1 VHAIEALLRRLDP
14 DIVHIFGTEGGH
26 AHATAQACTRIG
38 VPFVVGLQG
47 LSSTIAQHYTSG
59 LPASVTH
66 GFTVRD
72 LVRRDNVAM
81 QASKYR
87 DRGRTEARTLALTR
101 FVIGRTSWDRAVAE
115 QLNPKARYFAVPETL
130 RSAFY
135 TNEWSHEACRHQSIF
150 VSQGHYPIKGLHFVL
165 RALPAILTQHPD
177 TQLFVS
183 GWPLRSPGLTG
194 VVKQTRY
201 ATHLRRLIRTTG
213 LEDRVH
219 FVGVLDEAAM
229 VEQYLSSHVFV
240 SASTVENESNSLS
253 EAKLLGCPPPLRLM
267 SEGSSTASSMELQGS
282 STSTMLPT
290 CSRTTWADCSATS
303 RCVKASAPAGGP
315 RAFASM
321 ILRATLSS
329 SGTPTPP
336 SCRRHALMPVEARPT
351 ASRGPSQVVS
361 GAALSYLGIGLA
373 IASGIFVTPILVGHL
388 GRSQYGLFTLSIS
401 IVTLLTFDLGLNSAV
416 ARFVA
421 KSEARSDRAKT
432 LEALSVVR
440 RVYLF
445 LDLLLLGVLVTV
457 WLSAES
463 LFPALSDSELQ
474 EFRVLFAVAGAVM
487 FLNFPLHPANGT
499 LQGLGRF
506 VALRGSDVVWRAA
519 GVAVT
524 LAVVSADLATVWLV
538 LGVTLVA
545 LVTSIYRAVVCIRA
559 GAWRWR
565 MPPASTAMRREIT
578 RYTSWSFFV
587 ALGQRLMITAM
598 PAILAATAGTHAVT
612 AFAIAAL
619 FEGYLWLIG
628 NAVNGLFLPHVS
640 RLVAADDKD
649 ALQGLM
655 ERVGRFQLL
664 VVGLCVSGFIVF
676 GRDIPHPLARTGL
689 RGRLPRHRSPDPS
702 GSSRPDPGGSDDGAY
717 RPR

>member
-1 VHAIEALLRRLDP
+1 
-14 DIVHIFGTEGGH
+14 
-26 AHATAQACTRIG
+26 
-38 VPFVVGLQG
+38 
-47 LSSTIAQHYTSG
+47 
-59 LPASVTH
+59 
-66 GFTVRD
+66 
-72 LVRRDNVAM
+72 
-81 QASKYR
+81 
-87 DRGRTEARTLALTR
+87 
-101 FVIGRTSWDRAVAE
+101 
-115 QLNPKARYFAVPETL
+115 
-130 RSAFY
+130 
-135 TNEWSHEACRHQSIF
+135 
-150 VSQGHYPIKGLHFVL
+150 
-165 RALPAILTQHPD
+165 
-177 TQLFVS
+177 
-183 GWPLRSPGLTG
+183 
-194 VVKQTRY
+194 
-201 ATHLRRLIRTTG
+201 
-213 LEDRVH
+213 
-219 FVGVLDEAAM
+219 
-229 VEQYLSSHVFV
+229 
-240 SASTVENESNSLS
+240 
-253 EAKLLGCPPPLRLM
+253 
-267 SEGSSTASSMELQGS
+267 
-282 STSTMLPT
+282 
-290 CSRTTWADCSATS
+290 
-303 RCVKASAPAGGP
+303 
-315 RAFASM
+315 
-321 ILRATLSS
+321 
-329 SGTPTPP
+329 
-336 SCRRHALMPVEARPT
+336 MPVGARPT

-676 GRDIPHPLARTGL
+676 GRDILTLWLGPGFEDVYLVTVLLILPALVVQTQEVAMTVLIARGEIRLRAISTAVAAVVNVGLALALTPSLGALGAAVSVLSGSVVGYVIAMNVAYARAMRLDVVRFFLRVHARLLPAIALLVVAFLLGSRTITWNSVWALALAAAAFTIFYGVGAWLLLGPEEKSFARSTIARLTGKGARTV
-689 RGRLPRHRSPDPS
+689 
-702 GSSRPDPGGSDDGAY
+702 
-717 RPR
+717 